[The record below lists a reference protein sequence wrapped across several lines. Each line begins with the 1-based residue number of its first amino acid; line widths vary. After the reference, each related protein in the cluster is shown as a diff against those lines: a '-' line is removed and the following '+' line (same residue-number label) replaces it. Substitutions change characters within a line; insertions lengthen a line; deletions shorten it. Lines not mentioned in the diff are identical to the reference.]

1 MHKKT
6 NTPLSTSS
14 VNDKLAEAAKVT
26 DNHLRFDAERTPPKL
41 FLTNSFL
48 TFPPAAEVKVN
59 EEKNGSEVILRLM
72 WGPLPAPF
80 PRAVAAT
87 GVVVAV
93 LFYFLSSSSLTNTL
107 VSVALGGIPL
117 LWFLFQQRGEHAL
130 QKTLSKHLQNGKW
143 AVHHH

>member
-6 NTPLSTSS
+6 STPLSVS
-14 VNDKLAEAAKVT
+14 VVKDKLAEAANIN
-26 DNHLRFDAERTPPKL
+26 DNHLRFDAKRTPPKL

-59 EEKNGSEVILRLM
+59 DEQDGSEVILRLM

-80 PRAVAAT
+80 PRAMAAV
-87 GVVVAV
+87 GVLAGI
-93 LFYFLSSSSLTNTL
+93 LYYYFTEGSFANTMIAT
-107 VSVALGGIPL
+107 ALAGIPL
-117 LWFLFQQRGEHAL
+117 LWVLFQQRGEGTL
-130 QKTLSKHLQNGKW
+130 QRTLSKHLKNGKW